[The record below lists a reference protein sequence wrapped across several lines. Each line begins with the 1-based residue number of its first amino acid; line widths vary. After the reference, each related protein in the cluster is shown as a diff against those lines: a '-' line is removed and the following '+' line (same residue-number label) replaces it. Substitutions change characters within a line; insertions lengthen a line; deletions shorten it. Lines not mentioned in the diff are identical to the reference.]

1 MLDGVDRAGEFFDA
15 EGEGGGEIIEHDG
28 RRAHL
33 AVFDLVGLERRG
45 TDREPQKRCDP
56 ARRRRLHM
64 AVELTGAEQVEER
77 SRCSFERG
85 LDRHKRLFTTHLGVC
100 GSLLN
105 RAAGLAHRTSL
116 RIDGQ
121 RRLVPEEVAGHR
133 REDEAQTRVDRR
145 HREHSERAR
154 EPRLVLVGHDD
165 RRCLV
170 RPKDRNLLGDVVG
183 GRAGQAG
190 GTHKNQW
197 LRRQVDVF
205 LVLGAVG
212 GDRLVTELAQLDPD
226 LLRCDPVRPVADHR
240 PVAPARRE
248 LAGGLADDVATAEHG
263 LHCGRQFSD
272 ALQQVGAV
280 VGHLVT
286 EQLVSDGDRQQ
297 EPRCDLRVERL
308 R

>member
-1 MLDGVDRAGEFFDA
+1 M
-15 EGEGGGEIIEHDG
+15 
-28 RRAHL
+28 
-33 AVFDLVGLERRG
+33 
-45 TDREPQKRCDP
+45 
-56 ARRRRLHM
+56 
-64 AVELTGAEQVEER
+64 
-77 SRCSFERG
+77 
-85 LDRHKRLFTTHLGVC
+85 
-100 GSLLN
+100 
-105 RAAGLAHRTSL
+105 
-116 RIDGQ
+116 
-121 RRLVPEEVAGHR
+121 
-133 REDEAQTRVDRR
+133 
-145 HREHSERAR
+145 
-154 EPRLVLVGHDD
+154 
-165 RRCLV
+165 
-170 RPKDRNLLGDVVG
+170 
-183 GRAGQAG
+183 
-190 GTHKNQW
+190 
-197 LRRQVDVF
+197 F
-205 LVLGAVG
+205 LVLGAGG